1 MKESFLGNESGFS
14 VPCLG
19 GKRACLVL
27 KFCRIAERAR
37 PDRKRVRPFDI
48 ADFTFICQKYDDSMN
63 KNSWQKSLPFEKSDV
78 FVEKPIDNF
87 GLWKSFL

>member
-1 MKESFLGNESGFS
+1 
-14 VPCLG
+14 
-19 GKRACLVL
+19 
-27 KFCRIAERAR
+27 
-37 PDRKRVRPFDI
+37 
-48 ADFTFICQKYDDSMN
+48 MN